1 MAGHLRSVPAGP
13 SGPTYVIGRTRLTD
27 PGSPYVMAQCVD
39 GAIAAVLA
47 LAGLETF
54 ERERMAEDPGLA
66 EALRRWEAHDHG
78 THERER
84 SARALVRSVPSG
96 QRRSAHPSVL
106 AKLLP

>member
-27 PGSPYVMAQCVD
+27 PGSPYVMAQC
-39 GAIAAVLA
+39 
-47 LAGLETF
+47 
-54 ERERMAEDPGLA
+54 EDPDLA